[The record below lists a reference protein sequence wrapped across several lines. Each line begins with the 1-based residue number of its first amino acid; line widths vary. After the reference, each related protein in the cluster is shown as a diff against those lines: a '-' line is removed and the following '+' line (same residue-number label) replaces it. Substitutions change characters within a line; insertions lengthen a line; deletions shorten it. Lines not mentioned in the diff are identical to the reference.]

1 MKTLLQRRV
10 FGVVI
15 LLSLFAAACVPVPI
29 GKSWAEL
36 SQIEV
41 YGQPAIMVAFGD
53 RLVLVN
59 PFDGGEVNPLDEAGR
74 PVVLKSPDG
83 EARTNAEDNSPLFW
97 QVIAGQANGPVSQGN
112 PVEFYS
118 APVQFDEDTLIAVGF
133 TSHIYMIDLPSA
145 RVEAPAAGIALAAGL
160 ANERNA
166 GHIIIPPILAQD
178 TLYIGFSEQNFLA
191 LDVTNDFTER
201 WRFVTERGIWGK
213 PLLVVESNT
222 LYIPGMDH
230 HLFALNA
237 ETGEE
242 RWRLDLGGAVA
253 GTPVYHNGYLFIGS
267 FDRKL
272 FMIKTPDAV
281 DGGEAGEIVAVF
293 ETKGWVWGS
302 PTLDDSGML
311 YVADLEG
318 QVYALRVNYPGSGFG
333 GDDTANTEAGFEEV
347 WSRQV
352 AQRGIRPS
360 PLVTRDYVVVGS
372 RDQRVYW
379 LNRETG
385 ETSFQQT
392 LSAEVLSDLMLI
404 PTEASTDAA
413 REDAQTALDAAPINP
428 NGAVVQGLVIVSS
441 MNFQELLVAFNLE
454 TSARTWGYSR

>member
-1 MKTLLQRRV
+1 MKTSLQRRV

-29 GKSWAEL
+29 GKSWAEF
-36 SQIEV
+36 SQIKV
-41 YGQPAIMVAFGD
+41 YGQPALMVAFGD

-59 PFDGGEVNPLDEAGR
+59 PLDGGEVNPLDEAGR
-74 PVVLKSPDG
+74 PVVLKDSDG
-83 EARTNAEDNSPLFW
+83 EARTNTEDNTPLFW
-97 QVIAGQANGPVSQGN
+97 QVIAGQTNGPVSQGN

-118 APVQFDEDTLIAVGF
+118 VPIALDEDTLLAVGY
-133 TSHIYMIDLPSA
+133 TAHVYTIDLPSA
-145 RVEAPAAGIALAAGL
+145 RVEAPAAGVALAAGL
-160 ANERNA
+160 SNERNA
-166 GHIIIPPILAQD
+166 GHIIIPPILSD
-178 TLYIGFSEQNFLA
+178 GILYVGFSEQNFLA
-191 LDVTNDFTER
+191 LDVNNDFAER
-201 WRFVTERGIWGK
+201 WRFETERGIWGK
-213 PLLVVESNT
+213 PLLVADTNT

-237 ETGEE
+237 QTGEE

-272 FMIKTPDAV
+272 FMIKTPEAV
-281 DGGEAGEIVAVF
+281 DGGDVGEIAAVYQ
-293 ETKGWVWGS
+293 TKGWVWGS

-318 QVYALRVNYPGSGFG
+318 WVYALRVTYPGSGFG
-333 GDDTANTEAGFEEV
+333 GDDSANAEAGFEEA
-347 WSRQV
+347 WSRQA

-360 PLVTRDYVVVGS
+360 PLVTRDYVVVGA

-385 ETSFQQT
+385 ETSFQQA

-404 PTEASTDAA
+404 PTESSAESAPDAA
-413 REDAQTALDAAPINP
+413 LINP
-428 NGAVVQGLVIVSS
+428 NGTAVEGLVIVSS